1 MTTETPPEAL
11 IPPEPPAPDP
21 DPELVDEGDEVD
33 PERDAD
39 GVDEDRLT
47 GVAVYDNAELRYVT
61 GVFKNKT
68 ALRADETARELVKDA
83 GRYSVRRV

>member
-1 MTTETPPEAL
+1 MTETPPEAL
-11 IPPEPPAPDP
+11 IPPEPPDP
-21 DPELVDEGDEVD
+21 DPELVDEVDEVDEVD